1 MSNRRILPLSAALAM
16 LLAAPVMAQTTSSPA
31 TMSHAT
37 TAPAA
42 TSPASSSSYMTN
54 GGQIRASKLIGGSVY
69 NDQHQSIGSIDD
81 LLMDGSHNVTSVI
94 LSVGGF
100 LGVGGK
106 LVKVPY
112 TDLHVANNTIVLPNA
127 TKDELKKMP
136 SYEFHAAS

>member
-31 TMSHAT
+31 TMS
-37 TAPAA
+37 PAA
-42 TSPASSSSYMTN
+42 TSPATASSSSYMTN